1 MRITDVTGGE
11 GGAGGGLRER
21 TEGTRRAERT
31 WGTERTREGGTSPAV
46 PRLVLGTRLRRL
58 REAQYITRAEAG
70 EAIRVP
76 PSRIAE
82 LEHGRTGFPRRDVAD
97 LLTIYGVTDEGERAV
112 LEALTD
118 EANTPGWWQAYAGAV
133 PSWLHT
139 YIGLEQAASVIRSYE
154 VQFVPG
160 LLQTREYARAVIEL
174 AHADESETGL
184 QRRVALR
191 MRRQQILYGP
201 RSPHVWAVID
211 EAALR
216 RPVGGTAIMR
226 AQLRH
231 LIAVSDLPHVTVQ
244 VMPFSAGGHAAAG
257 GPVTLLRMPVAEL
270 PDVVYLEQLNG
281 ASYLEGASDI
291 ETYRHVVDCLVTRSE
306 PPAASRE
313 MLHRIAQEMD

>member
-11 GGAGGGLRER
+11 GGAGGGLQEWA
-21 TEGTRRAERT
+21 GSTRSTERT
-31 WGTERTREGGTSPAV
+31 WEGGTSPAV
-46 PRLVLGTRLRRL
+46 PRRVLGTRLRLL

-76 PSRIAE
+76 SARIAE
-82 LEHGRTGFPRRDVAD
+82 LEHGRTGFAERDVAD
-97 LLTIYGVTDEGERAV
+97 LLKIYGVTDKDERAV
-112 LEALTD
+112 LQALAD
-118 EANTPGWWQAYAGAV
+118 QANTPGWWQAYAGAV

-139 YIGLEQAASVIRSYE
+139 YIGLEQAASVIRTFE

-174 AHADESETGL
+174 VHADASETCV

-216 RPVGGTAIMR
+216 RPVGGTATMR

-231 LIAVSDLPHVTVQ
+231 LIAVSDLPQVTVQ

-257 GPVTLLRMPVAEL
+257 GPVTLLRMPVSEL
-270 PDVVYLEQLNG
+270 PDVVYLERLTG
-281 ASYLEGASDI
+281 ASYLEDAADI

-313 MLHRIAQEMD
+313 MLHRIAEEME